1 MWERIKDIFKA
12 FFHDW
17 LDKAEDPEKMIKY
30 TVLKMQEDVFRAK
43 NATVKAIAGEKTLFR
58 QWQGF
63 VETAQKMHQ
72 SALLALK
79 QGNES
84 LARRAL
90 EKQHEAQIQAQEF
103 EKMHEISKKN
113 NAKIKEDIKKLEEK
127 LYEARLKEGGLIARS
142 QLAKAMTMAS
152 KSLMSSDDKMSKID
166 QMEDK
171 ILKSEAEATAF
182 MELSEDNTKNEMKE
196 MNDFFKNND
205 IESELAKLKKELGK

>member
-1 MWERIKDIFKA
+1 MWERIKDIIKS

-30 TVLKMQEDVFRAK
+30 TVLKMQEDVYRAK

-63 VETAQKMHQ
+63 VETAQKMHK

-79 QGNES
+79 QGNEN

-90 EKQHEAQIQAQEF
+90 EKQHEAQIQAEEF
-103 EKMHEISKKN
+103 EKMHAVSKKN
-113 NAKIKEDIKKLEEK
+113 NEKIKQDIKKLEEK
-127 LYEARLKEGGLIARS
+127 LYEARQKEGGLIARS

-152 KSLMSSDDKMSKID
+152 KSLMSSDDNMGKID
-166 QMEDK
+166 KMEDK
-171 ILKSEAEATAF
+171 ILKSEAEASAF
-182 MELSEDNTKNEMKE
+182 MELSENNTKNEMKE

-205 IESELAKLKKELGK
+205 IESELAKLKAELNK